1 MEVGN
6 ARAREWESREK
17 NTSELWMQAMSQG
30 VGHLGSLKALVEIE
44 FLETK
49 DGHEASWK
57 DSQPTKK

>member
-1 MEVGN
+1 MRLQGE
-6 ARAREWESREK
+6 EHEK
-17 NTSELWMQAMSQG
+17 IVDAGKG